1 VAVGS
6 GPSGTLDHPDAAEAL
21 VELTLTDDQD
31 FFRQTTTRFLSN
43 ECPLT
48 QVRALAT
55 SPAGYT
61 TDYWRQGAELGW
73 TSLLVPES
81 EGGGSISGAGVVD
94 LTIVADAFGRSVAPG
109 PLVPSNVVAFA
120 LATSGNDQQRSEVLP
135 GLLSGET
142 VAAWC
147 GADLALGNQDRLT
160 GPVAQAQSWRTTV
173 TGSTVDPSSTTTRS
187 TVDGGFVLTGG
198 SPVVESAAQAD
209 HLLVTAH
216 SGEGLVQLLVP
227 AAAAGVTLT
236 PLRSLDVVRRFA
248 RVDFNRVRVPSTAQ
262 VGTTAS
268 TPTTVER
275 QLQLALV
282 MQTAE
287 MVGAAERTFDFT
299 VEWAFDRYSFGRP
312 LASYQELKHRFADMK
327 MWLEASHALA
337 AALAREVQGEASS
350 AAETASVAKAYLG
363 EYLVELMQDC
373 VQIHGGIGLTSD
385 HDLHLYLRRVTI
397 DRLLHGSPADHRQ
410 RIASVQAA

>member
-1 VAVGS
+1 M
-6 GPSGTLDHPDAAEAL
+6 
-21 VELTLTDDQD
+21 ELTLTDDQD

-55 SPAGYT
+55 SPTGYT
-61 TDYWRQGAELGW
+61 NDYWRRGAELGW

-81 EGGGSISGAGVVD
+81 DGGGSISGAGVVD
-94 LTIVADAFGRSVAPG
+94 MTIVADAFGRSVAPG
-109 PLVPSNVVAFA
+109 PLVPTNVVAYA
-120 LATSGNDQQRSEVLP
+120 LASSGTEQQRSEVLP
-135 GLLSGET
+135 GLLAGDT
-142 VAAWC
+142 IAAWC
-147 GADLALGNQDRLT
+147 GAEQALERHARAA
-160 GPVAQAQSWRTTV
+160 GPVAE
-173 TGSTVDPSSTTTRS
+173 
-187 TVDGGFVLTGG
+187 TVDGGFVLTSG
-198 SPVVESAAQAD
+198 SPVVEAAAQAD
-209 HLLVTAH
+209 HLLVTARG
-216 SGEGLVQLLVP
+216 GEGLVQLLVP
-227 AAAAGVTLT
+227 AAAAGVTIT

-248 RVDFNRVRVPSTAQ
+248 RVDFDRVRVPTTSQ
-262 VGTTAS
+262 VGTTDS
-268 TPTTVER
+268 TAATVER

-337 AALAREVQGEASS
+337 AALAREVQHESPS

-363 EYLVELMQDC
+363 EHLAELMQDC

-385 HDLHLYLRRVTI
+385 HDLHLYLRRVTL

>member
-1 VAVGS
+1 M
-6 GPSGTLDHPDAAEAL
+6 
-21 VELTLTDDQD
+21 ELTLTDDQD
-31 FFRQTTTRFLSN
+31 VFRETTTRFLAN
-43 ECPLT
+43 ECPIT

-55 SPAGYT
+55 SPTGST

-109 PLVPSNVVAFA
+109 PLVPTNVVAYA
-120 LATSGNDQQRSEVLP
+120 LASSGSDQQRSEVLS
-135 GLLSGET
+135 GLLAGDA
-142 VAAWC
+142 VATWC
-147 GADLALGNQDRLT
+147 GAELALDRRAHGA
-160 GPVAQAQSWRTTV
+160 GPVAEA
-173 TGSTVDPSSTTTRS
+173 
-187 TVDGGFVLTGG
+187 VDGGFVLTGG
-198 SPVVESAAQAD
+198 SPVVEAAAEAD
-209 HLLVTAH
+209 HLLATAR

-227 AAAAGVTLT
+227 ATAAGVSIT
-236 PLRSLDVVRRFA
+236 PLRSLDAVRRFG
-248 RVDFNRVRVPSTAQ
+248 RVDFDCVSVPTTAQ
-262 VGTTAS
+262 VGTTDLTAA
-268 TPTTVER
+268 TVER

-337 AALAREVQGEASS
+337 AALAREVQHESPS

-363 EYLVELMQDC
+363 EYLAELMQDC